1 MRRRDFITL
10 IGAAAATWPLAARAQ
25 QAAMPGL
32 SGRAARAQMQSLDW
46 PNRVVRF
53 IVPFAAGGPTD
64 IVARIVAEQLAKI
77 WGQQPVIEN
86 RGGAGTNI
94 GNEMVAR
101 SDPDGYT
108 VLFATASLAVNR
120 SLHRSLSYDPIADFT
135 AVSLVSRFSL
145 FMFVPNSLPAK
156 SVMEFVAYA
165 KAHPGKL
172 TLASPGT
179 GSTPHLAGELLKQMA
194 GIEMTHVPYR
204 GASPALNDL
213 IPGRVDCYFGSGA
226 LLENMRSGQV
236 RGLAV
241 TGAKRD
247 PAAPEL
253 PTMAEAGVPGYE
265 VSSWHGLFL
274 PAKTPPEIVSK
285 MSVDTVAALADP
297 VVKGKL
303 EQAGYMVV
311 GSSPGEL
318 QTLLKSE
325 IGKWSAVIKT
335 VGIKIN

>member
-1 MRRRDFITL
+1 VLTRRRL
-10 IGAAAATWPLAARAQ
+10 IALSAGSAFALS
-25 QAAMPGL
+25 L
-32 SGRAARAQMQSLDW
+32 SGRAALVQMQSLDW

-64 IVARIVAEQLAKI
+64 IVARVVTEQLSKI
-77 WGQQPVIEN
+77 WGQQAVIEN

-94 GNEMVAR
+94 GNEMAAR

-120 SLHRSLSYDPIADFT
+120 SLYRSLSYDPIADFA

-145 FMFVPNSLPAK
+145 FMFVPNSLPTK

-226 LLENMRSGQV
+226 LLENMRSGQL

-247 PAAPEL
+247 PVAPEL
-253 PTMAEAGVPGYE
+253 PTMAEAGVPSYE
-265 VSSWHGLFL
+265 VSSWHGLFV
-274 PAKTPPEIVSK
+274 PARTPPEIVKK
-285 MSVDTVAALADP
+285 MSVDAPAAAIHSCTVLATNSGPLSDR
-297 VVKGKL
+297 
-303 EQAGYMVV
+303 M
-311 GSSPGEL
+311 
-318 QTLLKSE
+318 
-325 IGKWSAVIKT
+325 
-335 VGIKIN
+335 

>member
-1 MRRRDFITL
+1 VLTRRRL
-10 IGAAAATWPLAARAQ
+10 IALSTGSAVALS
-25 QAAMPGL
+25 L
-32 SGRAARAQMQSLDW
+32 SGRAAWVQMQSLHW

-64 IVARIVAEQLAKI
+64 IVARVVTEQLSKI
-77 WGQQPVIEN
+77 WGQQAVIEN

-120 SLHRSLSYDPIADFT
+120 SLYRSLSYDPIADFA

-145 FMFVPNSLPAK
+145 FMFVPNSLPTK

-165 KAHPGKL
+165 KAYPGKL

-226 LLENMRSGQV
+226 LLENMRSGQL

-247 PAAPEL
+247 PVAPEL
-253 PTMAEAGVPGYE
+253 PTIAEAGVPGYE
-265 VSSWHGLFL
+265 VTSWHGLFV
-274 PAKTPPEIVSK
+274 PARTPPEIVRK
-285 MSVDTVAALADP
+285 ISVDTIAALADP
-297 VVKGKL
+297 VVKSKL

-311 GSSPGEL
+311 GSSPDEL
-318 QTLLKSE
+318 QTVLKSE
-325 IGKWSAVIKT
+325 IDKWSAVIKRI
-335 VGIKIN
+335 GIKIN

>member
-1 MRRRDFITL
+1 MLTRRRL
-10 IGAAAATWPLAARAQ
+10 IALSAGSALALS
-25 QAAMPGL
+25 L
-32 SGRAARAQMQSLDW
+32 SGRAAWAQTQSLDW

-64 IVARIVAEQLAKI
+64 IVARVVTEQLSKI
-77 WGQQPVIEN
+77 WGQQAVIEN

-120 SLHRSLSYDPIADFT
+120 SLYRSLSYDPIADFT

-145 FMFVPNSLPAK
+145 FMFVPNSLPTR

-165 KAHPGKL
+165 KAHPGKV

-226 LLENMRSGQV
+226 LLENMRSGQL
-236 RGLAV
+236 RGLEV

-247 PAAPEL
+247 PVAPEL

-265 VSSWHGLFL
+265 VSSWHGLFV
-274 PAKTPPEIVSK
+274 PAKTPSEIVRK
-285 MSVDTVAALADP
+285 ISVDTIAALADP
-297 VVKGKL
+297 VVKSKL
-303 EQAGYMVV
+303 EEAGYMVV
-311 GSSPGEL
+311 GSSPDGL

-325 IGKWSAVIKT
+325 IDKWSAVIKRI
-335 VGIKIN
+335 GIKIN

>member
-1 MRRRDFITL
+1 VLTRRRL
-10 IGAAAATWPLAARAQ
+10 IALSTGSAVALS
-25 QAAMPGL
+25 L
-32 SGRAARAQMQSLDW
+32 SGRAAWAQMQSLDW

-64 IVARIVAEQLAKI
+64 IVARVVTEQLSKI
-77 WGQQPVIEN
+77 WGQQAVIEN

-120 SLHRSLSYDPIADFT
+120 SLYRSLSYDPIADFA

-145 FMFVPNSLPAK
+145 FMFVPNSLPTK

-165 KAHPGKL
+165 KAYPGKL

-226 LLENMRSGQV
+226 LLENMRSGQL

-247 PAAPEL
+247 PVAPEL
-253 PTMAEAGVPGYE
+253 PTIAEAGVPGYE
-265 VSSWHGLFL
+265 VTSWHGLFV
-274 PAKTPPEIVSK
+274 PARTPPEIVRK
-285 MSVDTVAALADP
+285 ISVDTIAALADP
-297 VVKGKL
+297 VVKSKL

-311 GSSPGEL
+311 GSSPDEL
-318 QTLLKSE
+318 QTVLKSE
-325 IGKWSAVIKT
+325 IDKWSAVIKRI
-335 VGIKIN
+335 GIKIN

>member
-1 MRRRDFITL
+1 MFTRRRL
-10 IGAAAATWPLAARAQ
+10 IALSVGSALS
-25 QAAMPGL
+25 L
-32 SGRAARAQMQSLDW
+32 SGRAAWVQTQSLDW

-64 IVARIVAEQLAKI
+64 IVARVVTEQLSNI
-77 WGQQPVIEN
+77 WGQQAVIEN

-120 SLHRSLSYDPIADFT
+120 SLYRSLSYDPIADFA

-145 FMFVPNSLPAK
+145 FMFVPNSLPTK

-194 GIEMTHVPYR
+194 GIEMAHVPYR

-226 LLENMRSGQV
+226 LLENMRSGQL

-247 PAAPEL
+247 PVAPEL
-253 PTMAEAGVPGYE
+253 PTIAEAGVPGYE
-265 VSSWHGLFL
+265 VTSWHGLFV
-274 PAKTPPEIVSK
+274 PARTPPENRQENKCRYDRS
-285 MSVDTVAALADP
+285 SRRSR
-297 VVKGKL
+297 GQ
-303 EQAGYMVV
+303 EQTGTSRLHGGGLFAR
-311 GSSPGEL
+311 
-318 QTLLKSE
+318 
-325 IGKWSAVIKT
+325 
-335 VGIKIN
+335 

>member
-1 MRRRDFITL
+1 MLTRRRL
-10 IGAAAATWPLAARAQ
+10 IALPAGSALALS
-25 QAAMPGL
+25 L
-32 SGRAARAQMQSLDW
+32 SGRAAWAQTQSLDW
-46 PNRVVRF
+46 PNRAVRF

-64 IVARIVAEQLAKI
+64 IVARVVTEQLSKI
-77 WGQQPVIEN
+77 WGQQAVIEN

-94 GNEMVAR
+94 GNEMAAR

-120 SLHRSLSYDPIADFT
+120 SLYRSLSYDPIADFK

-145 FMFVPNSLPAK
+145 FMFVPNSLPTR

-226 LLENMRSGQV
+226 LLENIRSGQL
-236 RGLAV
+236 RALAV

-247 PAAPEL
+247 PVAPEL

-265 VSSWHGLFL
+265 VSSWHGLFV
-274 PAKTPPEIVSK
+274 PARTPPEIVRK
-285 MSVDTVAALADP
+285 MSVDTIAALGDP
-297 VVKGKL
+297 VVKSKL

-311 GSSPGEL
+311 GSSPDEL
-318 QTLLKSE
+318 KTLLKSE
-325 IGKWSAVIKT
+325 VDKWSAIIKT
-335 VGIKIN
+335 ARIKIN

>member
-1 MRRRDFITL
+1 VLTRRRL
-10 IGAAAATWPLAARAQ
+10 IALSAGSALALS
-25 QAAMPGL
+25 L
-32 SGRAARAQMQSLDW
+32 SGRAAWVQMQSLDW

-64 IVARIVAEQLAKI
+64 IVARVVTEQLSKI
-77 WGQQPVIEN
+77 WGQQAVIEN

-120 SLHRSLSYDPIADFT
+120 SLYRSLSYDPIADFA

-145 FMFVPNSLPAK
+145 FMFVPNSLPTK

-226 LLENMRSGQV
+226 LLESMRSGQL

-247 PAAPEL
+247 PVAPEL

-265 VSSWHGLFL
+265 VSSWHGLFV
-274 PAKTPPEIVSK
+274 PAKTPPEIVRK
-285 MSVDTVAALADP
+285 ISVDTIAALADP
-297 VVKGKL
+297 VVKSKL

-311 GSSPGEL
+311 GSSPDEL

-325 IGKWSAVIKT
+325 IDKWSAVIKRI
-335 VGIKIN
+335 GIKIN

>member
-1 MRRRDFITL
+1 MLTRRRL
-10 IGAAAATWPLAARAQ
+10 IALSAGSALALS
-25 QAAMPGL
+25 L
-32 SGRAARAQMQSLDW
+32 SGRAAWVQMQSLDW

-53 IVPFAAGGPTD
+53 LVPFAAGGPTD
-64 IVARIVAEQLAKI
+64 IVARVLTEQLSKI
-77 WGQQPVIEN
+77 WSQQVVIEN

-120 SLHRSLSYDPIADFT
+120 SLYSSLSYDPIADFA

-145 FMFVPNSLPAK
+145 FMFVPNSLPTK
-156 SVMEFVAYA
+156 SVMDIVAYA

-213 IPGRVDCYFGSGA
+213 IPGRVDCYFGSGV
-226 LLENMRSGQV
+226 LLENMRSGQL

-247 PAAPEL
+247 PVAPEL

-265 VSSWHGLFL
+265 VSSWHGLFV
-274 PAKTPPEIVSK
+274 PARTPPEIVRKISA
-285 MSVDTVAALADP
+285 DTIAALADP
-297 VVKGKL
+297 VVKSKL

-311 GSSPGEL
+311 GSSPDEL

-325 IGKWSAVIKT
+325 IDKWSVVIKT

>member
-1 MRRRDFITL
+1 MLTRRLLVVLSAAPVLTPNAFTGEVHAKTSKHDF
-10 IGAAAATWPLAARAQ
+10 PSR
-25 QAAMPGL
+25 P
-32 SGRAARAQMQSLDW
+32 
-46 PNRVVRF
+46 VRF

-64 IVARIVAEQLAKI
+64 IVARIVCEQLSQI
-77 WGQQPVIEN
+77 WGQQAVIEN

-94 GNEMVAR
+94 GSEMAAR
-101 SDPDGYT
+101 SEPDGYT

-120 SLHRSLSYDPIADFT
+120 SLYRSLSYDPIVDFA

-145 FMFVPNSLPAK
+145 FMFVPNSSPAK

-172 TLASPGT
+172 ALASPGT

-226 LLENMRSGQV
+226 LLENMRSGQL

-241 TGAKRD
+241 TSAKRD

-265 VSSWHGLFL
+265 VSSWHGLFV
-274 PAKTPPEIVSK
+274 PARTPAEIVRK
-285 MSVDTVAALADP
+285 MSVDTIAALADP
-297 VVKGKL
+297 VVKSKL
-303 EQAGYMVV
+303 QEAGYMVV
-311 GSSPGEL
+311 GSYPDEL
-318 QTLLKSE
+318 QMLLKAE
-325 IGKWSAVIKT
+325 IDKWSAVIKT

>member
-1 MRRRDFITL
+1 VLTRRRL
-10 IGAAAATWPLAARAQ
+10 IALSTGSAVALS
-25 QAAMPGL
+25 L
-32 SGRAARAQMQSLDW
+32 SGRAAWVQMQSLDW

-64 IVARIVAEQLAKI
+64 IVARVVTEQLSKI
-77 WGQQPVIEN
+77 WGQQAVIEN

-120 SLHRSLSYDPIADFT
+120 SLYRSLSYDPIADFA

-145 FMFVPNSLPAK
+145 FMFVPNSLPTK

-165 KAHPGKL
+165 KAYPGKL

-194 GIEMTHVPYR
+194 GIEMAHVPYR

-226 LLENMRSGQV
+226 LLENMRSGQL

-247 PAAPEL
+247 PVAPEL
-253 PTMAEAGVPGYE
+253 PTIAEAGVPGYE
-265 VSSWHGLFL
+265 VTSWHGLFV
-274 PAKTPPEIVSK
+274 PARTPPEIVRK
-285 MSVDTVAALADP
+285 ISVDTIAALADP
-297 VVKGKL
+297 VVKSKL

-311 GSSPGEL
+311 GSSPDEL

-325 IGKWSAVIKT
+325 IDKWSAVIKRI
-335 VGIKIN
+335 GIKIN

>member
-1 MRRRDFITL
+1 VLTRRRL
-10 IGAAAATWPLAARAQ
+10 IALSAGSALALS
-25 QAAMPGL
+25 L
-32 SGRAARAQMQSLDW
+32 SGRAAWVQMQSLDW

-64 IVARIVAEQLAKI
+64 IVARVLTEQLSKI
-77 WGQQPVIEN
+77 WGQQVVIEN

-120 SLHRSLSYDPIADFT
+120 SLYSSLSYDPIADFA

-145 FMFVPNSLPAK
+145 FMFVPNSLPTK
-156 SVMEFVAYA
+156 SVMDFVAYA

-213 IPGRVDCYFGSGA
+213 IPGRVDCYFGSGV
-226 LLENMRSGQV
+226 LLENMRSGQL

-247 PAAPEL
+247 PVAPEL

-265 VSSWHGLFL
+265 VSSWHGLFV
-274 PAKTPPEIVSK
+274 PARTPPEIVRKISA
-285 MSVDTVAALADP
+285 DTIAALADP
-297 VVKGKL
+297 VVKSKL

-311 GSSPGEL
+311 GSSPDEL

-325 IGKWSAVIKT
+325 IDKWSVVIKT